1 MKRRRRACVQGTFV
15 KASLKQLS
23 LATSASVL
31 VGAHLA
37 AQDTITSP
45 VAPAVAHQS
54 TFGFAA
60 PDEVSKPLTLFV
72 ATNGNDAWSGRF
84 AAPNTQRTDGPVASL
99 PGARDVI
106 RRMRSNDVTRSK
118 AAVTIFVRAGTYR
131 LDAPFVL
138 EAQDSGSAN
147 APIMYA
153 AYKNERP
160 VVSGGHVL
168 VGFGQRGKLWET
180 TIPEVKDGRWH
191 FRQLFVNGQR
201 RQRARSP
208 NDGYFRIAEL
218 APGPVDASSK
228 RAVGT
233 PSARSRNAAMPAGQP
248 ESGTTI
254 FTGTRAALKR

>member
-1 MKRRRRACVQGTFV
+1 
-15 KASLKQLS
+15 
-23 LATSASVL
+23 
-31 VGAHLA
+31 LA